1 MPLHVVSLHTLWLFT
16 AAVFLLSATPGP
28 NMLHV
33 LSRSV
38 ELGFRRSVAAMAGCL
53 LALLTLLTASAVG
66 LGALLHALPGLFDV
80 LRYAGAAYLLY
91 LGYRAW
97 LSPIATDD
105 AEPALERPE
114 ASWLSVLRGGFAIS
128 ISNPK
133 AIVFAA
139 AFLPQFI
146 DPARPQAP
154 QFAVL
159 VITFTV
165 IEAFWYCMYALG
177 GRAISGHLGR
187 ARVKRA
193 FNRLTGG
200 LFAGFGLSL
209 LAWRAG

>member
-1 MPLHVVSLHTLWLFT
+1 MPLHTLWLY
-16 AAVFLLSATPGP
+16 AGAVFMLSATPGP

-38 ELGFRRSVAAMAGCL
+38 ELGLARSVAAMAGCL
-53 LALLTLLTASAVG
+53 SALLCLLTASAVG
-66 LGALLHALPGLFDV
+66 LGALLHALPGVFDA

-91 LGYRAW
+91 LAVRAW
-97 LSPIATDD
+97 RSPVALDD
-105 AEPALERPE
+105 AAGPGAPVR
-114 ASWLSVLRGGFAIS
+114 ASAASVFRGGFAIS

-154 QFAVL
+154 QFAIL
-159 VITFTV
+159 VAVFAV
-165 IEAFWYCMYALG
+165 IEAFWYGVYAMG
-177 GRAISGHLGR
+177 GRAIARHLGR
-187 ARVKRA
+187 AGVKRA

-200 LFAGFGLSL
+200 LFAAFGASL
-209 LAWRAG
+209 LAWRAA

>member
-1 MPLHVVSLHTLWLFT
+1 MSLQTLWLFMI
-16 AAVFLLSATPGP
+16 AVFLLSATPGP

-66 LGALLHALPGLFDV
+66 LGALLHALPGLFEL

-91 LGYRAW
+91 LAVKTWR
-97 LSPIATDD
+97 SPVIADEVET
-105 AEPALERPE
+105 ASPRPTV
-114 ASWLSVLRGGFAIS
+114 SWWAVLRGGFTIS

-133 AIVFAA
+133 AIIFAA
-139 AFLPQFI
+139 AFLPQFL

-154 QFAVL
+154 QFAIL
-159 VITFTV
+159 VATFTV
-165 IEAFWYCMYALG
+165 IEGFWYCMYAMG
-177 GRAISGHLGR
+177 GRAISRHLGS
-187 ARVKRA
+187 AGIKRA
-193 FNRLTGG
+193 FNRMTGG

-209 LAWRAG
+209 MAWRAN

>member
-1 MPLHVVSLHTLWLFT
+1 MSLQTLWLFA
-16 AAVFLLSATPGP
+16 AAVFVLSATPGP

-38 ELGFRRSVAAMAGCL
+38 ELGFRRSTAAMAGCL
-53 LALLTLLTASAVG
+53 LGLLTLLSASAVG
-66 LGALLHALPGLFDV
+66 LGALLHALPGVFDV
-80 LRYAGAAYLLY
+80 LRLAGAGYLLY
-91 LGYRAW
+91 LAVKAW
-97 LSPIATDD
+97 RSPVGEDSAQQ
-105 AEPALERPE
+105 EWPRPA
-114 ASWLSVLRGGFAIS
+114 ASWRTLLRGGYMIS

-146 DPARPQAP
+146 NPARPPLP

-159 VITFTV
+159 LAIFTA
-165 IEAFWYCMYALG
+165 IEGLWYCVYALG
-177 GRAISGHLGR
+177 GRAMAHHLCR
-187 ARVKRA
+187 AGVKRA

-209 LAWRAG
+209 LAWRAA

>member
-1 MPLHVVSLHTLWLFT
+1 MALHTLWIY
-16 AAVFLLSATPGP
+16 AVAVFLLSATPGP

-38 ELGFRRSVAAMAGCL
+38 ELGVKRTLATMAGCL
-53 LALLTLLTASAVG
+53 LGLVTLLAASAVG
-66 LGALLHALPGLFDV
+66 LGALLHALPGTFTA
-80 LRYAGAAYLLY
+80 LRIAGAGYLLF
-91 LGYRAW
+91 LAVKAWRAPV
-97 LSPIATDD
+97 SEDD
-105 AEPALERPE
+105 DVAQTVRPE
-114 ASWLSVLRGGFAIS
+114 VSWLALLRGGYAIS

-154 QFAVL
+154 QFAIL
-159 VITFTV
+159 VAVFAV
-165 IEAFWYCMYALG
+165 IEAFWYAVYAFS
-177 GRAISGHLGR
+177 GRALSRHLGR
-187 ARVKRA
+187 AGVKRM

-209 LAWRAG
+209 LAFRAA

>member
-1 MPLHVVSLHTLWLFT
+1 MSLQTLWLF
-16 AAVFLLSATPGP
+16 AIAVFLLSATPGP

-66 LGALLHALPGLFDV
+66 LGALLHALPELFDV

-91 LGYRAW
+91 LAVRAW
-97 LSPIATDD
+97 RSPVTVDD
-105 AEPALERPE
+105 PEAEAAKPL
-114 ASWLSVLRGGFAIS
+114 ASWLSVLRGGFTIS

-146 DPARPQAP
+146 DPARPQAS
-154 QFAVL
+154 QFGIL
-159 VITFTV
+159 VATFTV
-165 IEAFWYCMYALG
+165 IEGFWYCMYALG
-177 GRAISGHLGR
+177 GRAISHHLGR
-187 ARVKRA
+187 AGIKRA